1 MKKSILVAAL
11 SALLIGVLSGCGG
24 EEAKKVEEPKTG
36 KYYKEHI
43 DEAINTFLDCRKNN
57 HYRDEGDKSIKA
69 KNCLTA
75 TSTLDL
81 LKIYDPFRHTL
92 NINGKAMPID
102 EIAK

>member
-1 MKKSILVAAL
+1 MKRSILVAAL

-24 EEAKKVEEPKTG
+24 EDKKVEEPKTA

-57 HYRDEGDKSIKA
+57 HYRDEGAKSIKA

-75 TSTLDL
+75 TSTLYL

-92 NINGKAMPID
+92 NINGKAMPFD
-102 EIAK
+102 EIIK

>member
-24 EEAKKVEEPKTG
+24 EDKKVEEPKTG

-57 HYRDEGDKSIKA
+57 HYRDEGAKSIKA

-81 LKIYDPFRHTL
+81 LGIYKPFENTI
-92 NINGKAMPID
+92 NIKGKDIVID
-102 EIAK
+102 ELVK